1 MQPVFPS
8 SRCLLTIKTTRTG
21 ERLDASRSV
30 HQGGGSDGQ
39 DRIQVRTY
47 SPSLDQFATDSSSQF
62 SFDLDFTARFTPL

>member
-1 MQPVFPS
+1 M
-8 SRCLLTIKTTRTG
+8 
-21 ERLDASRSV
+21 RLV
-30 HQGGGSDGQ
+30 QFIQGGGSDGQ